1 MDKGNVNTMT
11 TLDTIAAAIIKE
23 QALVIGPLAW
33 SEAEKVGGL
42 EVDIRKGD
50 VTITAHDASTTID
63 HLVARYERLFGI
75 ASREVCKEA
84 AAPLVKAMAKNE
96 IPPSLLS

>member
-1 MDKGNVNTMT
+1 MAS
-11 TLDTIAAAIIKE
+11 LDTIAAAIIKE

-42 EVDIRKGD
+42 VIDIRKGD
-50 VTITAHDASTTID
+50 VTITVADTQTTID

-84 AAPLVKAMAKNE
+84 AAPLIKGMPESEV
-96 IPPSLLS
+96 PPSLRS